1 METLLVILII
11 VIAFAAMTI
20 YIMLKETTI
29 FGKKYNDSYETDVT
43 RKLGYKVW
51 TFMWIFTCLLS
62 IVLNYTLN
70 SWKGSDD
77 LILMFGSTCLFVI
90 LLLGWNFLK
99 KRSCNADY
107 YSHMKHVPGDLFNL
121 LGVEIVEK
129 RENGDYVVAY
139 QGGYFLFSF
148 VQDSEWVDIH
158 FLNFDSCKYEYLHQ
172 AQMIV
177 NNVNL
182 RYWGWSC
189 YLQMSGDEAAEEPL
203 QASLSYRYAL
213 AGTLPQI
220 KILLK
225 EVLEQAFHIAH
236 YFRNTLAEDIKKK
249 KDLDEQFFNDATF
262 NNRIAY
268 LQRMKETHHLE
279 ERGEEFPESSE
290 LSVDNL
296 IKLFDHIDFGSLQN
310 LKIVRDEQVECMTD
324 VEEIKSFNLR
334 EYIRKQPEVLNI
346 RSLTLIF
353 GFEHQ
358 DLFVN
363 LAKAKGSTE
372 RSLFFVVNVLRS
384 GSELDALM
392 DNRERIGSRT
402 MMEIRLTDADKDYW
416 EAKYMIDEAHDKVN
430 AGKSDELTEEQRI
443 ILSHTDPTVQ
453 MDLYWGKKYFNNR
466 CYFQSLYYFNR
477 VYGYLR
483 HMKQEWDEEQ
493 SKLYHEMCYYIGF
506 IYVDLNMYDKAFYYL
521 YMAQSQH
528 SIGATKEFANCL
540 CNMNDPS
547 AKQYLHSK
555 INEVVEIMNKS
566 EEAERLMDFYLF
578 LKRRYVYVLIEYGNY
593 DDAENILKQMIERE
607 ECLDFVKD
615 ELEYIKKQRGEKEP
629 EYNEEPKN
637 KYL

>member
-1 METLLVILII
+1 MEVIFILIA
-11 VIAFAAMTI
+11 VAAGVFI
-20 YIMLKETTI
+20 Y
-29 FGKKYNDSYETDVT
+29 GKKVGFDYYDNKKEDDNSDS
-43 RKLGYKVW
+43 
-51 TFMWIFTCLLS
+51 
-62 IVLNYTLN
+62 
-70 SWKGSDD
+70 
-77 LILMFGSTCLFVI
+77 
-90 LLLGWNFLK
+90 
-99 KRSCNADY
+99 KRSSKTSLYAP
-107 YSHMKHVPGDLFNL
+107 KEVFET

-148 VQDSEWVDIH
+148 MKDSEWVDIH

-172 AQMIV
+172 AQMVV

-189 YLQMSGDEAAEEPL
+189 FLRMSGDEGEENPL
-203 QASLSYRYAL
+203 SASLSCRYAL
-213 AGTLPQI
+213 TGTLPQI

-225 EVLEQAFHIAH
+225 EVLEQAFNIAH
-236 YFRNTLAEDIKKK
+236 YFRNTLTEDIKKK
-249 KDLDEQFFNDATF
+249 KNLDEQFFNDAAF

-268 LQRMKETHHLE
+268 LQRMKEAHHLE

-296 IKLFDHIDFGSLQN
+296 IKLFDHVDFGSLQT

-324 VEEIKSFNLR
+324 VEEIKNFNLR
-334 EYIRKQPEVLNI
+334 EYIRNQPEVLNI
-346 RSLTLIF
+346 RNLTLIF
-353 GFEHQ
+353 SFDHQ

-372 RSLFFVVNVLRS
+372 RSLFFVVNVVRS

-392 DNRERIGSRT
+392 DNRGPISSRT
-402 MMEIRLTDADKDYW
+402 MMEIRLSDADKDYW
-416 EAKYMIDEAHDKVN
+416 EAKYMIDEANDKVN
-430 AGKSDELTEEQRI
+430 AGKSDGLTDEQRLV
-443 ILSHTDPTVQ
+443 LSYTNPVYNLA
-453 MDLYWGKKYFNNR
+453 LYWGKKYYNNR
-466 CYFQSLYYFNR
+466 CYFQALYYFNQIYWHL
-477 VYGYLR
+477 VNL
-483 HMKQEWDEEQ
+483 KKEWDKEEN
-493 SKLYHEMCYYIGF
+493 KLYYEICYFIGF
-506 IYVDLNMYDKAFYYL
+506 IYVDLHMYDKAFYYL

-528 SIGATKEFANCL
+528 SIGATKEFVNCL

-566 EEAERLMDFYLF
+566 EEESERLMDFYLF
-578 LKRRYVYVLIEYGNY
+578 LKRRYVYALIEQGNY
-593 DDAENILKQMIERE
+593 DDAETILNQMIERE

-615 ELEYIKKQRGEKEP
+615 ELEYIKRQKGEKEP
-629 EYNEEPKN
+629 ENNEEPKN